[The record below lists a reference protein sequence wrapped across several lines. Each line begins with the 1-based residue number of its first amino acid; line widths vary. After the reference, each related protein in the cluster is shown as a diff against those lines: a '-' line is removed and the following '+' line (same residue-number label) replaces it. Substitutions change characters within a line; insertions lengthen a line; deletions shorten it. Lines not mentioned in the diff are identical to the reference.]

1 MLEAKFLASGSSFE
15 EALRFSCELTAKL
28 YLGEEGFKRSN
39 TIDIYCDN
47 LKQAEK
53 LDELLWEI
61 PKEVLLPHQLT
72 HKQDSNEP
80 IRIGYPGTKFSN
92 KSSSLINISTGMPI
106 SLDDYETYYQLVI
119 MDGAELRK
127 QAAETWS
134 KCKKIGLT
142 PEFLDQI

>member
-1 MLEAKFLASGSSFE
+1 MLEAKFIASGSSFE
-15 EALRFSCELTAKL
+15 EALQFSCELTANL
-28 YLGEEGFKRSN
+28 YLGESGLKRSRK
-39 TIDIYCDN
+39 IDIYCDD

-61 PKEVLLPHQLT
+61 PKEVLLPHQLA
-72 HKQDSNEP
+72 HKQDSVEP

-92 KSSSLINISTGMPI
+92 KSSSLINISPDMPI

-127 QAAETWS
+127 KAAETWS
-134 KCKKIGLT
+134 ECKKIGLT
-142 PEFLDQI
+142 PEFLDQA

>member
-1 MLEAKFLASGSSFE
+1 MLEAKFIASGSSFE

-80 IRIGYPGTKFSN
+80 IRIGYPGTKFLN

-127 QAAETWS
+127 KAAATWS
-134 KCKKIGLT
+134 ECKKVGLKT
-142 PEFLDQI
+142 EFLDQI

>member
-1 MLEAKFLASGSSFE
+1 MLEAKFIASGSSFE
-15 EALRFSCELTAKL
+15 EALKFSCELTAKL
-28 YLGEEGFKRSN
+28 FLGEEGFKRSN

-72 HKQDSNEP
+72 HKQDSDER

-92 KSSSLINISTGMPI
+92 KSSSLINISPDMPI
-106 SLDDYETYYQLVI
+106 SLDDYETYCQLVI

-127 QAAETWS
+127 KAAVTWS
-134 KCKKIGLT
+134 ECKKAGLK
-142 PEFLDQI
+142 PEFIDQI

>member
-1 MLEAKFLASGSSFE
+1 MLEAKFIASGSSFE
-15 EALRFSCELTAKL
+15 EALKFSCELTAKL
-28 YLGEEGFKRSN
+28 YLGEEEFKKSK

-53 LDELLWEI
+53 LNKLLWEI

-72 HKQDSNEP
+72 HKQDSDEP

-92 KSSSLINISTGMPI
+92 KSSSLINISPDMPI

-127 QAAETWS
+127 KAAVTWS
-134 KCKKIGLT
+134 ECKKAGLK
-142 PEFLDQI
+142 PEFIDQI

>member
-1 MLEAKFLASGSSFE
+1 MLEAKFIASGSSFE
-15 EALRFSCELTAKL
+15 EALKFSCELTAKL
-28 YLGEEGFKRSN
+28 FLGEEGFKRSN

-53 LDELLWEI
+53 LEELLWEI
-61 PKEVLLPHQLT
+61 PKEVLLPHQLA
-72 HKQDSNEP
+72 HKQDSVEP

-92 KSSSLINISTGMPI
+92 KSSCLINISPDMPI

-127 QAAETWS
+127 KAAVTWS
-134 KCKKIGLT
+134 ECKKAGLK
-142 PEFLDQI
+142 PEFIDQI

>member
-1 MLEAKFLASGSSFE
+1 MLEAKFIASGSSFE
-15 EALRFSCELTAKL
+15 EALKFSCELTAKL

-53 LDELLWEI
+53 LEKLLWEI
-61 PKEVLLPHQLT
+61 PKEVLLPHQLA
-72 HKQDSNEP
+72 HKQDSVEP

-92 KSSSLINISTGMPI
+92 KSSSLINISPDMPI

-119 MDGAELRK
+119 MDGAKLRK
-127 QAAETWS
+127 KAAVTWS
-134 KCKKIGLT
+134 ECKKAGLK
-142 PEFLDQI
+142 PEFIDQI

>member
-1 MLEAKFLASGSSFE
+1 MLEAKFIASGSSFE
-15 EALRFSCELTAKL
+15 EALQFSCELTANL
-28 YLGEEGFKRSN
+28 YLGESGLKRSRK
-39 TIDIYCDN
+39 IDIYCDD

-72 HKQDSNEP
+72 HKQDSVEP

-92 KSSSLINISTGMPI
+92 KSSSLINISPDMPI

-127 QAAETWS
+127 KAAATWS
-134 KCKKIGLT
+134 ECKKVGLK

>member
-1 MLEAKFLASGSSFE
+1 MLEAKFIASGSTFE
-15 EALRFSCELTAKL
+15 EALKFSCKLTAKL

-53 LDELLWEI
+53 LEELLWEI
-61 PKEVLLPHQLT
+61 PKEVLLPHQLA
-72 HKQDSNEP
+72 HKQDTVEP

-92 KSSSLINISTGMPI
+92 KSSSLINISPDMPI

-127 QAAETWS
+127 KAAATWS
-134 KCKKIGLT
+134 ECKKVGLK

>member
-1 MLEAKFLASGSSFE
+1 MLEAKFIASGSSFE
-15 EALRFSCELTAKL
+15 EALKFSCELTAKL
-28 YLGEEGFKRSN
+28 YLGEEGFVRSN

-61 PKEVLLPHQLT
+61 PKEVLLPHQLI
-72 HKQDSNEP
+72 HKQDSDEP

-92 KSSSLINISTGMPI
+92 KSSSLINISPDMPI

-127 QAAETWS
+127 KAAVTWS
-134 KCKKIGLT
+134 ECKKAGLK
-142 PEFLDQI
+142 PEFIDQI

>member
-1 MLEAKFLASGSSFE
+1 MLEAKFIASGSSFE
-15 EALRFSCELTAKL
+15 EALKFSCELTAKL
-28 YLGEEGFKRSN
+28 FLGEEGFKRSN

-53 LDELLWEI
+53 LEKLLWEI
-61 PKEVLLPHQLT
+61 PKEVLLPHQLA
-72 HKQDSNEP
+72 HKQDSVEP

-92 KSSSLINISTGMPI
+92 KSSSLINISPDMPI

-127 QAAETWS
+127 KAAATWS
-134 KCKKIGLT
+134 ECKKVGLK

>member
-1 MLEAKFLASGSSFE
+1 MLEARFIASGSSFE
-15 EALRFSCELTAKL
+15 EALKFSCELTAKL

-61 PKEVLLPHQLT
+61 PKEVLLPHQLI
-72 HKQDSNEP
+72 HKQDSVEP

-92 KSSSLINISTGMPI
+92 KSSSLINISPDMPI

-127 QAAETWS
+127 KAAETWS
-134 KCKKIGLT
+134 GCKKLGLK

>member
-1 MLEAKFLASGSSFE
+1 MLEAKFIASGSSFE
-15 EALRFSCELTAKL
+15 EALKFSCELTAKL
-28 YLGEEGFKRSN
+28 FLGEEGFKRSN

-53 LDELLWEI
+53 LEELLWEI
-61 PKEVLLPHQLT
+61 PKEVLLPHQLA
-72 HKQDSNEP
+72 HKQDSVEP

-92 KSSSLINISTGMPI
+92 KSSSLINISPDMPI

-127 QAAETWS
+127 KAAVTWS
-134 KCKKIGLT
+134 ECKKAGLK
-142 PEFLDQI
+142 PEFIDQI

>member
-1 MLEAKFLASGSSFE
+1 MLEAKFIASGSSFE
-15 EALRFSCELTAKL
+15 EALKFSCELTAKL
-28 YLGEEGFKRSN
+28 FLGEEGFKRSI

-72 HKQDSNEP
+72 HKQDSDEP

-92 KSSSLINISTGMPI
+92 KSSSLINISPDIPI
-106 SLDDYETYYQLVI
+106 SLDDYETYYLLVI

-127 QAAETWS
+127 KAAATWS
-134 KCKKIGLT
+134 ECKKVGLK

>member
-1 MLEAKFLASGSSFE
+1 MLEAKFIASGSSFE
-15 EALRFSCELTAKL
+15 EALKFSCKLTAKL

-61 PKEVLLPHQLT
+61 PKEVLLPHQLA
-72 HKQDSNEP
+72 HKQDSVEP

-92 KSSSLINISTGMPI
+92 KSSSLINISPDMPI

-127 QAAETWS
+127 KAAVTWS
-134 KCKKIGLT
+134 ECKKAGLK
-142 PEFLDQI
+142 PEFIDQI

>member
-1 MLEAKFLASGSSFE
+1 MLEAKFIASGSSFE
-15 EALRFSCELTAKL
+15 EALKFSCKLTAKL

-53 LDELLWEI
+53 LEELLWEI
-61 PKEVLLPHQLT
+61 PKEVLLPHQLA
-72 HKQDSNEP
+72 HKQDSVEP

-92 KSSSLINISTGMPI
+92 KSSSLINISPDMPI

-127 QAAETWS
+127 KAAATWS
-134 KCKKIGLT
+134 ECKKAGLK
-142 PEFLDQI
+142 PEFIDQI

>member
-1 MLEAKFLASGSSFE
+1 MLEARFIASGSSFE
-15 EALRFSCELTAKL
+15 EALKFSCELTAKL

-53 LDELLWEI
+53 LEELLWEI
-61 PKEVLLPHQLT
+61 PKEVLLPHQLA
-72 HKQDSNEP
+72 HKQDSVEP

-92 KSSSLINISTGMPI
+92 KSSSLINISPDMPI

-127 QAAETWS
+127 KAAVTWS
-134 KCKKIGLT
+134 ECKKAGLK
-142 PEFLDQI
+142 PEFIDQI

>member
-1 MLEAKFLASGSSFE
+1 MLEAKFIASGSSFE
-15 EALRFSCELTAKL
+15 EALKFSCELTAKL

-61 PKEVLLPHQLT
+61 PIEVLLPHQLT
-72 HKQDSNEP
+72 HKQDSVEP

-92 KSSSLINISTGMPI
+92 KSSSLINISPDMPI

-127 QAAETWS
+127 KAAVTWS
-134 KCKKIGLT
+134 ECKKAGLK
-142 PEFLDQI
+142 PEFIDQI

>member
-1 MLEAKFLASGSSFE
+1 MLEAKFIASGSSFE
-15 EALRFSCELTAKL
+15 EALKFSCELTAKL

-53 LDELLWEI
+53 LEELLWEI
-61 PKEVLLPHQLT
+61 PKEVLLPHQLA
-72 HKQDSNEP
+72 HKQDSVEP

-92 KSSSLINISTGMPI
+92 KSSSLINISPDMPI

-127 QAAETWS
+127 KAAATWS
-134 KCKKIGLT
+134 ECKKAGLK
-142 PEFLDQI
+142 PEFIDQI

>member
-1 MLEAKFLASGSSFE
+1 MLEAKFIASGSSFE

-80 IRIGYPGTKFSN
+80 IRIGYPGTKFLN

-127 QAAETWS
+127 KVVETWS
-134 KCKKIGLT
+134 ECKKIGLN

>member
-1 MLEAKFLASGSSFE
+1 MLEAKFIASGSSFE
-15 EALRFSCELTAKL
+15 EALKFSCELAAKL
-28 YLGEEGFKRSN
+28 YLGEEDFKRSN
-39 TIDIYCDN
+39 SIDIYCDN

-61 PKEVLLPHQLT
+61 PKEVLLPHQLA
-72 HKQDSNEP
+72 HKHNSDEP
-80 IRIGYPGTKFSN
+80 IRIGYPGTKFST
-92 KSSSLINISTGMPI
+92 KSNSLINISPDMPI

-127 QAAETWS
+127 KAAVTWS
-134 KCKKIGLT
+134 ECKKVGLK

>member
-1 MLEAKFLASGSSFE
+1 MLEAKFIASGSSFE
-15 EALRFSCELTAKL
+15 EALKFSCKLTAKL

-72 HKQDSNEP
+72 HKQDSDER

-92 KSSSLINISTGMPI
+92 KSSSLINISPDMPI
-106 SLDDYETYYQLVI
+106 SLDDYETYCQLVI

-127 QAAETWS
+127 KAAVTWS
-134 KCKKIGLT
+134 ECKKAGLK
-142 PEFLDQI
+142 PEFIDQI